1 MTTGKAIVRGEY
13 NEGVVANPLVFN
25 FVEDAPHVIIHC
37 RDSGKITF
45 EAFAFA
51 QVIAQAPRPGV
62 WIFLWTGLEW
72 TVVIGIDNVLRVSSP
87 GTVGR
92 GVVNA
97 EVKGLVVIG
106 VIVDECE
113 GVICDGGGHITRY
126 GDEFAV
132 AYQCGVVIGT
142 TAFFVGK
149 PVREAVLRQGAIA
162 QVPFAR

>member
-1 MTTGKAIVRGEY
+1 MTTRKAIVRGED
-13 NEGVVANPLVFN
+13 NEGVVANPLVLN
-25 FVEDAPHVIIHC
+25 FIEDAPHVIIHC
-37 RDSGKITF
+37 GDSGKVAFETF
-45 EAFAFA
+45 AVA
-51 QVIAQAPRPGV
+51 QIIAQAPRPGV
-62 WIFLWTGLEW
+62 WIFLWTGFEW
-72 TVVIGIDNVLRVSSP
+72 AIVVGIDNILGMSSP
-87 GTVGR
+87 WAVGR

-113 GVICDGGGHITRY
+113 GIVCDGGGHITRY

-149 PVREAVLRQGAIA
+149 PV
-162 QVPFAR
+162 